1 MVAIAVAIVAGRAT
15 VAVVAAAT
23 MMKPVVESSLV
34 ESSLVPMAP
43 AASRVV
49 ARRRRVVLS
58 PAREVSVAVREPAP
72 RAVARALEEVAADL
86 VVRHRARRRHARGR
100 E

>member
-23 MMKPVVESSLV
+23 MKPVV

-58 PAREVSVAVREPAP
+58 PAREVRVAVREPAP